1 MKKLILFP
9 TLFLLIVLSNCK
21 KEEPPVASFTVNT
34 TVTETNQTLT
44 FTNTSQNADSYQW
57 EFGDGMISAEANPLH
72 AYTLSSTFRVTLTAT
87 NEAGSD
93 TMSQSINVYDFMDD
107 FSMGDSK
114 WDFDYCDHSVTGGV
128 LTMISTGT
136 TAQSLAET
144 EEFNSAIQTPWTLLG
159 NIAIIDNTSQKTDN
173 GISVKLDD
181 YGNFAIDYMWL
192 SIRLNDDDRN
202 WIWLWWIS
210 DLANLWL
217 PWDDNCYGT
226 SSAIHTNG
234 QMNTLEM
241 AAGTDNSFT
250 LKANGTTLSSNNHA
264 VNDFEEM
271 ASISVS
277 TGIEFIKIRGGND
290 TETDWDNIFLKS
302 GSTSGGSH
310 IKSTQSVRPTSIT
323 DEYIDGLVQR
333 IEQGEDVTLKSLLLQ
348 KLNK

>member
-1 MKKLILFP
+1 MKKHILFP

-21 KEEPPVASFTVNT
+21 KEESPVASFTVNT

-57 EFGDGMISAEANPLH
+57 EFGDGMISVEANPLH

-93 TMSQSINVYDFMDD
+93 TMSQSIIVYDFMDN
-107 FSMGDSK
+107 FSIGDSK
-114 WDFDYCDHSVTGGV
+114 WEFDYCDHSVNGGV
-128 LTMISTGT
+128 LTMISTNSS
-136 TAQSLAET
+136 AQSIAET
-144 EEFNSAIQTPWTLLG
+144 EEFYSAIQAPWTLKG
-159 NIAIIDNTSQKTDN
+159 DIAIINNTSQQTDN
-173 GISVKLDD
+173 GFSVKLDD
-181 YGNFAIDYMWL
+181 YGNYAIDYMWL

-202 WIWLWWIS
+202 WIWLWWIP
-210 DLANLWL
+210 DLAYSWL

-226 SSAIHTNG
+226 SSAINING

-241 AAGTDNSFT
+241 TAETNNDFI

-264 VNDFEEM
+264 VNEFEEM
-271 ASISVS
+271 ASTSIS
-277 TGIEFIKIRGGND
+277 TGIEYIKIRGGND

-310 IKSTQSVRPTSIT
+310 FKSIQSVSPPSIT
-323 DEYIDGLVQR
+323 DEYIDVLMQR
-333 IEQGEDVTLKSLLLQ
+333 IEQGEDVTLKSLLQQ